1 MGMTE
6 HLEQRVALV
15 ELISRYFAAV
25 DDKRLDLATVEAS
38 FAEDGRLVRPNGS
51 AMVGPQEILAGQAE
65 SFARFRATQHVISDH
80 VVDVAGADVAAVRAN
95 LIAMH
100 VWADGQGDPNALERY
115 FVAGGVLRA
124 QARRTAVGWR
134 LTELQLRNVWRSGAG
149 FEAMAKTGASGAPA

>member
-6 HLEQRVALV
+6 VLAERVALI
-15 ELISRYFAAV
+15 ELMGRYFAAV

-51 AMVGPQEILAGQAE
+51 AIVGPQEILAGQSE
-65 SFARFRATQHVISDH
+65 SFARFHATQHVISDH
-80 VVDVAGADVAAVRAN
+80 VVDVVGADAAAVRAN
-95 LIAMH
+95 LIAVH
-100 VWADGQGDPNALERY
+100 LWADGQGDPNALERY

-124 QARRTAVGWR
+124 QARRTGVGWR

-149 FEAMAKTGASGAPA
+149 FGSMVKTGASGVRA